1 VLQNKLQNPEPKR
14 NQRKENVMAKI
25 IEYTSKFYV
34 GAFNDPKDVFE
45 STGKPTGQGFGA
57 ARKGPQVTGKEVN
70 LKDNSSE

>member
-1 VLQNKLQNPEPKR
+1 VLPNRFQNPEPKR
-14 NQRKENVMAKI
+14 NQRKENVMAKVT
-25 IEYTSKFYV
+25 EYTSKFYV

-70 LKDNSSE
+70 LKDNSSD